1 MSLAWK
7 QVRLNKFNLSEV
19 FMFFDGCTLEY
30 ERYINELRDLVN
42 ELKEENKELKALLKE
57 KESEV
62 SNENG

>member
-1 MSLAWK
+1 
-7 QVRLNKFNLSEV
+7 
-19 FMFFDGCTLEY
+19 MFFDGCTLEY